1 MTQGIVYSNITRAT
15 MRLHKDHHKT
25 LPTKSS
31 QHGNSTYDGDCDGDD
46 DGDDDDD
53 NVNNE
58 HLNQLSLTFSTK
70 T

>member
-1 MTQGIVYSNITRAT
+1 

-31 QHGNSTYDGDCDGDD
+31 QHGNSTYDGDCDSDDD
-46 DGDDDDD
+46 DGDGGGGDNDDD

-70 T
+70 S

>member
-1 MTQGIVYSNITRAT
+1 MYSNITRAT
-15 MRLHKDHHKT
+15 ERLHKDHHKT

-31 QHGNSTYDGDCDGDD
+31 QHCNSTYDGDYDGVD
-46 DGDDDDD
+46 DGDDDD

-70 T
+70 NYRYIK